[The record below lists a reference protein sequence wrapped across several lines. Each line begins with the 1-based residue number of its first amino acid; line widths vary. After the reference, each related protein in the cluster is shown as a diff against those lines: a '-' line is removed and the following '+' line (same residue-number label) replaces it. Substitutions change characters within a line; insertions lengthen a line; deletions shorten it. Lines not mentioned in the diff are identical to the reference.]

1 MKSKRT
7 NRRLPSRAARAFT
20 IAEIIVVVVIIGVLA
35 TIVATRLLPK
45 ITQAKTTTAGA
56 NGATVANAVTA
67 YIGDCGSPPSGAA
80 LADFLMTR
88 PANVAEDKWQGPY
101 LQNATQL
108 LDPWG
113 RMYVMVYPGVKNA
126 DFDIVSYGADGTP
139 GGEGENKDIV
149 KP

>member
-1 MKSKRT
+1 MK
-7 NRRLPSRAARAFT
+7 NRNNNTPRRHAARAFT

-45 ITQAKTTTAGA
+45 ITQSKVVTAGA
-56 NGATVANAVTA
+56 NAATVANAVTA
-67 YIGDCGSPPSGAA
+67 YIGDCGSPPSGIA
-80 LADFLMTR
+80 LAEFLMAR

-108 LDPWG
+108 VDPWG
-113 RMYVMVYPGVKNA
+113 HTFVLVFPGTKNA
-126 DFDIVSYGADGTP
+126 DFDIVSYGADGQP
-139 GGEGENKDIV
+139 GGDGENKDIV